1 MTTAGTGVAVDSLTH
16 VHVVVP
22 ANNEEALLPRT
33 LRTLH
38 DAVDELRR
46 ARPTITTH
54 VTLVLDSCT
63 DGSRD
68 VARLHPE
75 VRAVEVDYRCV
86 GAARAHGVA
95 AATAGVPD
103 SERGR
108 HWLANTDA
116 DCAVPTDWLVRQAI
130 LADAGVD
137 LVTGTVEPDGDDLD
151 PAVLARWQALH
162 QLRDGHPHVH
172 GANLGLRLSTYVSSG
187 GFRAVPLHEDVGL
200 VEQARVSGDTCLA
213 SSALHVRTSGRTRG
227 RAPGGFA
234 HFLSEL
240 ETGASLAG

>member
-1 MTTAGTGVAVDSLTH
+1 MSAAVSCAAAESLTH

-68 VARLHPE
+68 VARRHPE
-75 VRAVEVDYRCV
+75 VRVVEVGYRCV

-95 AATAGVPD
+95 AATAGVPG

-116 DCAVPTDWLVRQAI
+116 DCAVPRDWLVRQAI

-137 LVTGTVEPDGDDLD
+137 LVTGTVEPDSADLD

-172 GANLGLRLSTYVSSG
+172 GANLGLRLSTYVRSG
-187 GFRAVPLHEDVGL
+187 GFRAVPVHEDVGL
-200 VEQARVSGDTCLA
+200 VEQARLSGDTCLA

-234 HFLSEL
+234 HFLSGL

>member
-1 MTTAGTGVAVDSLTH
+1 MTAASAEEHLTH
-16 VHVVVP
+16 MHVVVP
-22 ANNEEALLPRT
+22 AHDEEQLLPRT

-38 DAVDELRR
+38 EAVAELRR
-46 ARPTITTH
+46 VRPAITTR
-54 VTLVLDSCT
+54 VTLVLDACT
-63 DGSRD
+63 DGSREIARRHRD
-68 VARLHPE
+68 VHP
-75 VRAVEVDYRCV
+75 VDVTYRCV
-86 GAARAHGVA
+86 GAARAHGVVV
-95 AATAGVPD
+95 ATAWVPTRQ
-103 SERGR
+103 RGS

-116 DCAVPTDWLVRQAI
+116 DCAVPRDWLVRQAI

-137 LVTGTVEPDGDDLD
+137 LVTGTVEPDGADLD

-172 GANLGLRLSTYVSSG
+172 GANLGLRLSTYVRSG
-187 GFRAVPLHEDVGL
+187 GFRAVPVHEDVGL
-200 VEQARVSGDTCLA
+200 VEQARLSGDTCLA

-234 HFLSEL
+234 HFLSGL

>member
-1 MTTAGTGVAVDSLTH
+1 MSAAQPSGDLTH

-22 ANNEEALLPRT
+22 ANDEEELLPRT
-33 LRTLH
+33 LRTLET
-38 DAVDELRR
+38 AVDELRR
-46 ARPTITTH
+46 ARPAITAR
-54 VTLVLDSCT
+54 VTLVLDACT

-68 VARLHPE
+68 VARRHPD
-75 VRAVEVDYRCV
+75 VGVVEVAFRRV
-86 GAARAHGVA
+86 GAARARGVA
-95 AATAGVPD
+95 AATAGVP
-103 SERGR
+103 STELGR

-116 DCAVPTDWLVRQAI
+116 DCAVPADWLVRQAI

-151 PAVLARWQALH
+151 PAVLARWRSLH
-162 QLRDGHPHVH
+162 QLREDHHHVH

-187 GFRAVPLHEDVGL
+187 GFEGVALHEDARL
-200 VEQARVSGDTCLA
+200 VERVRASGGTCVSSDTLR
-213 SSALHVRTSGRTRG
+213 LRTSGRRRG

-240 ETGASLAG
+240 DRSTFLAG

>member
-1 MTTAGTGVAVDSLTH
+1 MTTAGTGVAVDRLTH

-68 VARLHPE
+68 VARRHPQ
-75 VRAVEVDYRCV
+75 VRVVEVGYRCV

-95 AATAGVPD
+95 AATAGVPG

-116 DCAVPTDWLVRQAI
+116 DCAVPRDWLVRQAI

-172 GANLGLRLSTYVSSG
+172 GANLGLRLSAYLAAG
-187 GFRAVPLHEDVGL
+187 GFEPLAVHEDVGL
-200 VEQARVSGDTCLA
+200 VERI
-213 SSALHVRTSGRTRG
+213 R
-227 RAPGGFA
+227 
-234 HFLSEL
+234 
-240 ETGASLAG
+240 